1 MEPTEQLARN
11 GVVLL
16 RSFAGEADDL
26 ARLFGKQVE
35 VVSGPLD
42 LVPASHAWP
51 DAERVP
57 ITRERIDELYAEQQV
72 LSHELEP
79 GDVVVT
85 HGNTIRLNRH
95 SRKRL
100 WPEIGGLPIWV
111 TRAAPFVPCAYQR
124 NLFELSGFVLLRSF
138 NEPGGD
144 VSAAVERVFGQPV
157 AEVGEPV
164 DYVSRSFEWV
174 DVWRTHAD
182 IGELHET
189 MQIIS
194 WDLQPGDVAV
204 SHGHTLRLRHRP
216 HYSVYD
222 DDERVGGD
230 LDGLHVA
237 VAGF

>member
-1 MEPTEQLARN
+1 LEAVEQLARD
-11 GVVLL
+11 GAVLL
-16 RSFAGEADDL
+16 RGFAGEDDDL
-26 ARLFGKQVE
+26 ARLFGKLVE
-35 VVSGPLD
+35 VVSGPVD
-42 LVPASHAWP
+42 FVVGSHAWP
-51 DAERVP
+51 EPERYGTSP
-57 ITRERIDELYAEQQV
+57 ERIAELYEGGQV
-72 LSHELEP
+72 LSPSLEP
-79 GDVVVT
+79 GDALVS
-85 HGNTIRLNRH
+85 HGNTIRLNRQ
-95 SRKRL
+95 SRTTLR
-100 WPEIGGLPIWV
+100 PELGGLPLWV
-111 TRAAPFVPCAYQR
+111 ARAAPFAPCAYQR

-144 VSAAVERVFGQPV
+144 VSTAVERVFGQPV
-157 AEVGEPV
+157 AAVGEPV
-164 DYVSRSFEWV
+164 DYVSHSFEWV

-182 IGELHET
+182 VGELHET

-237 VAGF
+237 VAAF